1 MTTSVDK
8 IVSQIVEL
16 SHDINSGNQTR
27 DIYSAFLAVD
37 SEVGKIVCQT
47 LEQERQNELN
57 SRQLPKST

>member
-16 SHDINSGNQTR
+16 SLDINSGNQTR